1 MSIALIIEKV
11 DGKEIGREFP
21 ISTNQVYIQFWEPV
35 VLKEGFLWLDLLLSP
50 GFDLTEVELPE
61 VISEFR
67 RLKQAVP
74 RYYTPDSTAYQHMEE
89 RLSGVIKELEALVG
103 KKVELSLG

>member
-1 MSIALIIEKV
+1 MSIALTIEKV

-21 ISTNQVYIQFWEPV
+21 ISTNKVYSQFWEPV
-35 VLKEGFLWLDLLLSP
+35 VLQEGFLWLDLLLSP
-50 GFDLTEVELPE
+50 GFDLTEADLPE

-74 RYYTPDSTAYQHMEE
+74 RYYAPDSTAYQHMEE
-89 RLSGVIKELEALVG
+89 RLSGVIAELEALVG
-103 KKVELSLG
+103 KRVELFLG